1 MNCIIKD
8 KRIESSTGSASY
20 ATLIDSSLINNPL
33 YVYPASARHSTLKL
47 EWMTVVRL
55 IQDDSQRRDK
65 TDLRFRGDKLLN
77 AFQANGD
84 N

>member
-1 MNCIIKD
+1 M
-8 KRIESSTGSASY
+8 A
-20 ATLIDSSLINNPL
+20 
-33 YVYPASARHSTLKL
+33 
-47 EWMTVVRL
+47 VVRHTR
-55 IQDDSQRRDK
+55 DDSQWRDK